1 MKLFR
6 QRIEELEDI
15 LVKIDKFFVQLDT
28 SVSRIEESLHDLQ
41 KHIINHGDVCEYDG
55 YE

>member
-15 LVKIDKFFVQLDT
+15 LIKIDKFFVQLDT
-28 SVSRIEESLHDLQ
+28 VVSRIEESLHDLQ